1 MVLLNV
7 MIQIVL
13 QKLDLKLHQPQSK
26 SNKTDRLPIAAKTAP
41 KALQA
46 PAVRHK
52 DTDRFLFHV
61 YLLSDFQNII

>member
-13 QKLDLKLHQPQSK
+13 QKLDLKLYQPQCK
-26 SNKTDRLPIAAKTAP
+26 SHKTDRRPIASNATP

-61 YLLSDFQNII
+61 YLLSDF

>member
-13 QKLDLKLHQPQSK
+13 QKLDLKLHQPQRK
-26 SNKTDRLPIAAKTAP
+26 RHKTDRLPIAAYAAP
-41 KALQA
+41 KTLQVL
-46 PAVRHK
+46 AVRHK

-61 YLLSDFQNII
+61 YLLSDFQDII

>member
-13 QKLDLKLHQPQSK
+13 QKLDLKLYQPQRK
-26 SNKTDRLPIAAKTAP
+26 SHKTDRRPIASNTAP

-61 YLLSDFQNII
+61 YLLSDF

>member
-13 QKLDLKLHQPQSK
+13 QKLDLKLYQPQRK
-26 SNKTDRLPIAAKTAP
+26 SHKTDRRPIASNITPKT
-41 KALQA
+41 LQA

-52 DTDRFLFHV
+52 DMDRFPFHV
-61 YLLSDFQNII
+61 YLLSDF

>member
-13 QKLDLKLHQPQSK
+13 QKLDLKLYQPQRK
-26 SNKTDRLPIAAKTAP
+26 SHKTDRRPIAANSAP
-41 KALQA
+41 KSFQA

-61 YLLSDFQNII
+61 YLLSDF

>member
-13 QKLDLKLHQPQSK
+13 QKLDLKLYQPQRESHK
-26 SNKTDRLPIAAKTAP
+26 NDCLPIATNTAP

-52 DTDRFLFHV
+52 DMDRCLFHV
-61 YLLSDFQNII
+61 YLLSDF

>member
-13 QKLDLKLHQPQSK
+13 QKLDLKLYQPQRK
-26 SNKTDRLPIAAKTAP
+26 SHKTDRLPIAANAAP
-41 KALQA
+41 KAFQA

-61 YLLSDFQNII
+61 YLLSDF

>member
-1 MVLLNV
+1 MVLLNM
-7 MIQIVL
+7 MIQIVF
-13 QKLDLKLHQPQSK
+13 QKLDLKLYQPQRK
-26 SNKTDRLPIAAKTAP
+26 SHKTDRRPIASNTAP

-61 YLLSDFQNII
+61 YLLSDF

>member
-13 QKLDLKLHQPQSK
+13 QKLDLKLYQPQRESY
-26 SNKTDRLPIAAKTAP
+26 KTDRLPIATNTAP

-61 YLLSDFQNII
+61 YLLSDF

>member
-13 QKLDLKLHQPQSK
+13 QKLDLKLYQPQRK
-26 SNKTDRLPIAAKTAP
+26 SHKTDRLSIATNTAP

-46 PAVRHK
+46 LAVRHK
-52 DTDRFLFHV
+52 DTDRFLFLI
-61 YLLSDFQNII
+61 YLLSDF

>member
-13 QKLDLKLHQPQSK
+13 QKLDLKFYQPQRESHK
-26 SNKTDRLPIAAKTAP
+26 NDCLSIATNTAP

-52 DTDRFLFHV
+52 DMDRFLFHV
-61 YLLSDFQNII
+61 YLLSDF

>member
-1 MVLLNV
+1 MVLLNM

-13 QKLDLKLHQPQSK
+13 QKLDLKLYQPQSK
-26 SNKTDRLPIAAKTAP
+26 SHKTDRRPISANAAP

-46 PAVRHK
+46 LGVRHK

-61 YLLSDFQNII
+61 YLLSDF